1 MGGNVKDAF
10 TSEPKVERTCS
21 ECGHIFEDTVK
32 YSAKKFCPTC
42 KDRLQTSENIVSEI
56 ATEANADT
64 GHVKITVSLN
74 STVDSTLSI
83 PVETDTE
90 NRDELIGFL
99 RIEADNRDW
108 YEDAWVA
115 EDETYG
121 YKVRRGNDGITFT
134 WPVEEQATGIQDE
147 YQSSVGDPFDA
158 DTLEI
163 TFSFIDPN
171 IDDVSVTI
179 ELPTYLVDF

>member
-21 ECGHIFEDTVK
+21 ECGYTFEDTVK
-32 YSAKKFCPTC
+32 YSADKFCPTC
-42 KDRLQTSENIVSEI
+42 KDNLQTSENLVSEI
-56 ATEANADT
+56 ATEANPDT
-64 GHVKITVSLN
+64 GDVKISISLN

-83 PVETDTE
+83 PVETDAD

-99 RIEADNRDW
+99 RVEADTDDW

-121 YKVRRGNDGITFT
+121 YKVRRGADGITFT
-134 WPVEEQATGIQDE
+134 WPIETEATGLRSE
-147 YQSSVGDPFDA
+147 YQNSVGNPFDA

-163 TFSFIDPN
+163 TFHFIDPN
-171 IDDVSVTI
+171 IDDLSTTI
-179 ELPTYLVDF
+179 ELPTFLIDL